1 MWISRA
7 SLSRSLPHLC
17 IMDQVPSISSSNFT
31 RALKYLKIA
40 HLRFYRY
47 LCSILKDL
55 VNIFKG
61 IFSYLCKDPVLDAK
75 GKDQRK
81 SLLSLV

>member
-7 SLSRSLPHLC
+7 SLSRSIPHLC
-17 IMDQVPSISSSNFT
+17 IMDQVPSLSSSNFT
-31 RALKYLKIA
+31 RALKHLKIT

-47 LCSILKDL
+47 LCSILKDFIK
-55 VNIFKG
+55 IFKG
-61 IFSYLCKDPVLDAK
+61 IFSYLCKDPMPDPK
-75 GKDQRK
+75 GKDQMK